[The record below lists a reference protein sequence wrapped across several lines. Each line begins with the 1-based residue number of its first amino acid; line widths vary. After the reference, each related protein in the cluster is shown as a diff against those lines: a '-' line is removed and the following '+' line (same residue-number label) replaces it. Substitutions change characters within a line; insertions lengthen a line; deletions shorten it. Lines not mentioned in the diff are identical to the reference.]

1 MTEIRCLKSE
11 SYRKWQIG
19 TLITLIKRILFL
31 CILSVSVAICILC
44 AAAVKLYFCRR
55 QVFYNA
61 FAPDIRPP
69 SSFSYLRRHMDMQ
82 KKIVMSGIRPTG
94 FLHLGN
100 YFGAVKNYVRLQE
113 EFECYFMVAD
123 LHSLT
128 THPDTKELKVNVHRV
143 LSENIACGLDPDKVA
158 LFCQS
163 HVYETAEL
171 YLYLNM
177 LAYKGELEK
186 TVTFKDKV
194 RQHPENVNAGLLTYP
209 VLQTADII
217 LHRASYVPV
226 GKDQEQHLEMARNF
240 AKRFNHR
247 YGDVFPEPQAFN
259 YGDELIKVPSLDG
272 TGKMSKSENQ
282 FATLYLSDND
292 MLIREKIKKA
302 KMDAGPKELNS
313 VKSAEVENIFLLF
326 KLVSSPEVLAKFEAD
341 YNSCTIRY
349 GDMKQQLG
357 DDMVNFIAPIREK
370 AAAIRNDAAYLKEVM
385 EKGAEKARK
394 SARATM
400 ELVREAIGLNYF

>member
-1 MTEIRCLKSE
+1 
-11 SYRKWQIG
+11 
-19 TLITLIKRILFL
+19 
-31 CILSVSVAICILC
+31 
-44 AAAVKLYFCRR
+44 
-55 QVFYNA
+55 
-61 FAPDIRPP
+61 
-69 SSFSYLRRHMDMQ
+69 MDMQ

-100 YFGAVKNYVRLQE
+100 YFGAVKNYVRMQD

-128 THPDTKELKVNVHRV
+128 THPDTKELKENVHRV
-143 LSENIACGLDPDKVA
+143 LSENIACGLDPDKAA

-163 HVYETAEL
+163 HVFETSEL

-194 RQHPENVNAGLLTYP
+194 RQHPENINAGLLTYP
-209 VLQTADII
+209 VLQAADII

-240 AKRFNHR
+240 ANRFNHR
-247 YGDVFPEPQAFN
+247 YGDVFPEPHAFN
-259 YGDELIKVPSLDG
+259 YGDDLVKVPSLDG

-282 FATLYLSDND
+282 MATLFLSDD
-292 MLIREKIKKA
+292 DELIRKKVMKA
-302 KMDAGPKELNS
+302 KTDSGPTEPNS
-313 VKSAEVENIFLLF
+313 PQPDYIENIFGLM
-326 KLVSSPEVLAKFEAD
+326 KLVSDTETIAKYEGD
-341 YNSCTIRY
+341 YNNCVIRY
-349 GDMKQQLG
+349 GDMKKQLG
-357 DDMVNFIAPIREK
+357 EDMVKFIAPIREK
-370 AAAIRNDAAYLKEVM
+370 AEGIRNNPAYLKEVM

-400 ELVREAIGLNYF
+400 ELVRQAMGLNYF